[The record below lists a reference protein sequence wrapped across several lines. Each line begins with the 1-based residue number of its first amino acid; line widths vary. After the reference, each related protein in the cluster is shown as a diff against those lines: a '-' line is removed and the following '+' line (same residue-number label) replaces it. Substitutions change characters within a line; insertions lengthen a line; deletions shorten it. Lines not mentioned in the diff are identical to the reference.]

1 MQSLSADFPNK
12 KKLKIPSENER
23 NENELNSVMDCIMTV
38 LVSWVVS
45 CFVLLWFLPGK
56 QLRCPALSNF
66 FMISTFPGTQ
76 QKIANLCVRQSKD
89 F

>member
-66 FMISTFPGTQ
+66 FYDFQFSRDEK
-76 QKIANLCVRQSKD
+76 KIANLCVRQSKD